1 MLEFIFQ
8 IARMQPAFEL
18 LVSRWIYMNLI
29 IGSNGQIRV
38 LEGRVE
44 YGKVLYKP
52 LNYGEAEEWV
62 RNIMY
67 DIEVMFY
74 EIHTHNSFCK

>member
-44 YGKVLYKP
+44 YRKVLYKP
-52 LNYGEAEEWV
+52 LNYGEAKEWV
-62 RNIMY
+62 RHIMY